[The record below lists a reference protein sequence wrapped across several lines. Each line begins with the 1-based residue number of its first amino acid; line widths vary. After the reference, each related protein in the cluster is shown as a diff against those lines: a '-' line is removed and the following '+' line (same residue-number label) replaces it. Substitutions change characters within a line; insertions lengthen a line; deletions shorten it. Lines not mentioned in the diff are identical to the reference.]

1 MNKKVM
7 AIVAVIALVAILGI
21 CLVACNAES
30 VSKKLEK
37 KDYTVIALSENTT
50 DATGKML
57 YKLLASE
64 DGFKEGL
71 IASKGTSEGVIVIWF
86 NTTDAAK
93 DFESDAKT
101 SFAGMKIEKV
111 SRVGKVV
118 YAGTEQGVKD
128 AK

>member
-37 KDYTVIALSENTT
+37 KDYTVAALSEKS
-50 DATGKML
+50 TGLGQVVYNIVKGV
-57 YKLLASE
+57 E
-64 DGFKEGL
+64 GFEQ
-71 IASKGTSEGVIVIWF
+71 GVIAANSDGDSVAVVWF
-86 NTTDAAK
+86 DSTDAAK
-93 DFESDAKT
+93 SFETNKLIT
-101 SFAGMKIEKV
+101 TVVEKV

-118 YAGTEQGVKD
+118 YVGTEQGVKD

>member
-7 AIVAVIALVAILGI
+7 AVVAVVALVAILGI

-37 KDYTVIALSENTT
+37 KDYSVSALSEKS
-50 DATGKML
+50 TGFGSTVYGIVKGV
-57 YKLLASE
+57 
-64 DGFKEGL
+64 DGFDQ
-71 IASKGTSEGVIVIWF
+71 GVFAMNSDGDYVAVVWF
-86 NTTDAAK
+86 DSTDAAK
-93 DFESDAKT
+93 DFESNKLVTTVAK
-101 SFAGMKIEKV
+101 KV

>member
-21 CLVACNAES
+21 CLVACNTES

-37 KDYTVIALSENTT
+37 KEYNVAKLNEDSTGLAGIAY
-50 DATGKML
+50 AIVKGV
-57 YKLLASE
+57 

-71 IASKGTSEGVIVIWF
+71 FAAKSSDQVLAVWF
-86 NTTDAAK
+86 DDTDAAK
-93 DFESDAKT
+93 EFEANKGLALLFD
-101 SFAGMKIEKV
+101 KV
-111 SRVGKVV
+111 TRVGKVV
-118 YAGTEQGVKD
+118 YAGTEQGIKD

>member
-37 KDYTVIALSENTT
+37 KEYTVIALSENTT
-50 DATGKML
+50 DVTGKFV
-57 YKLLASE
+57 YNLLASE

-71 IASKGTSEGVIVIWF
+71 IASKGSEGVIVIWF

>member
-37 KDYTVIALSENTT
+37 KDYTVSALSEKTT
-50 DATGKML
+50 DTIGKTV
-57 YKLLASE
+57 YGIVKGVE
-64 DGFKEGL
+64 GFEQ
-71 IASKGTSEGVIVIWF
+71 GVIAINSDGDAVAVVWF
-86 NTTDAAK
+86 DSTDAAK
-93 DFESDAKT
+93 DFESNKFITAL
-101 SFAGMKIEKV
+101 SEKV

-118 YAGTEQGVKD
+118 YVGTEQGVKD